1 MAKNMRFGE
10 DFIEELKSRVKP
22 SDVIGRTVK
31 LRRQGREFAGLSPFN
46 KEKTPSFFVNDEK
59 GFYHCFS
66 SGKHGDVISWFQ
78 ETEGLSF
85 TEAVERLAGEA
96 GMALP
101 APDPEAAQKAER
113 QKGLVEWMEEA
124 ARFYAAELGRVRG
137 RHARQY
143 LENRGLDEEAYKSFG
158 MGYAPSSHSAL
169 KDYLLQKGARPEVLV
184 EAGLLIAPDDGKAPY
199 DRFRDRVM
207 FPIHDARRRLVGF
220 GGRALSA
227 DAKAKYLNSPETP
240 LFHKGRTLYH
250 YPQARTAV
258 RKAGAGGLVVVE
270 GYMDVIA
277 LARAGIEHAV
287 APLGT
292 ALTEDQ
298 LRLLWQSGPDPI
310 LCFDGD
316 KAGQRAA
323 HRALDRALP
332 LLEPG
337 RTLKFSFLPAGL
349 DPDDMLRQRGRAAM
363 DDVLREARPLVDVL
377 WERERDRAPLD
388 TPESRAGLKKRLR
401 EVASEISNK
410 EVAGYYASEFFSR
423 LDALFRRPPRVGSG
437 RAPAKAFPS
446 QDLRKIVKR
455 QVSGLAEQRFL
466 IAQIIAHPQ
475 ILAAADETF
484 ANMPFADE
492 ALIGLQQA
500 ILEHWLASTS
510 VDRASLHRHLTHKG
524 FADDLKQ
531 LERRTIPVP
540 EQSETD
546 RVTRW
551 LQTAQDLIGRQGSMD
566 EQAARVHQL
575 LDGLK
580 RGDQSSLRALG
591 AAQRSAKSG
600 EEDAGKV

>member
-1 MAKNMRFGE
+1 MRFGE

-66 SGKHGDVISWFQ
+66 SGRHGDVISWFQ

-85 TEAVERLAGEA
+85 TEAVERLADEA

-101 APDPEAAQKAER
+101 APDPGAAQKAQR

-137 RHARQY
+137 RHARHY
-143 LENRGLDEEAYKSFG
+143 LENRGLDESAWGQFG
-158 MGYAPSSHSAL
+158 MGYAPASHSAL
-169 KDYLLQKGARPEVLV
+169 KDYLLQKGANLGALV

-227 DAKAKYLNSPETP
+227 EAKAKYLNSPETP
-240 LFHKGRTLYH
+240 LFHKGSTLYYYAH
-250 YPQARTAV
+250 ARTAV
-258 RKAGAGGLVVVE
+258 RKASANGLIVVE

-277 LARAGIEHAV
+277 LTRAGIDHAV

-298 LRLLWQSGPDPI
+298 LRLLWQAGPEPI

-316 KAGQRAA
+316 KAGQQAA

-337 RTLKFSFLPAGL
+337 RTLRFSFLPAGL

-363 DDVLREARPLVDVL
+363 DDVLRDARPLVDVL
-377 WERERDRAPLD
+377 WEREREREPLD
-388 TPESRAGLKKRLR
+388 TPEARAGFKKRLR
-401 EVASEISNK
+401 EIAGEIGNK
-410 EVAGYYASEFFSR
+410 EVASFYTSDFFAR
-423 LDALFRRPPRVGSG
+423 LDVLFRRPSRVPSG

-446 QDLRKIVKR
+446 QGLRNIAKR

-466 IAQIIAHPQ
+466 IAQVIAHPQ
-475 ILAAADETF
+475 ILTKADETF
-484 ANMPFADE
+484 ANMLLSED
-492 ALIGLQQA
+492 ALIRLQAA

-510 VDRASLHRHLTHKG
+510 VDRESLHRHLTHEG

-551 LQTAQDLIGRQGSMD
+551 MQTAQDLIGRMGLAD
-566 EQAARVHQL
+566 EQAARRQQL

-591 AAQRSAKSG
+591 AARESVKPG
-600 EEDAGKV
+600 DEDDGAV

>member
-1 MAKNMRFGE
+1 MRFGE

-101 APDPEAAQKAER
+101 APDPEAAQKAQR
-113 QKGLVEWMEEA
+113 QKGLLEWMEEA
-124 ARFYAAELGRVRG
+124 ARFFTAELGRVRG
-137 RHARQY
+137 RHARHY
-143 LENRGLDEEAYKSFG
+143 LHDRGLDEQACAAFG
-158 MGYAPSSHSAL
+158 LGYAPSSHSAL
-169 KDYLLQKGARPEVLV
+169 KDYLVQKGAGLGVLV
-184 EAGLLIAPDDGKAPY
+184 EAGLLIAPDGGRSPY

-227 DAKAKYLNSPETP
+227 DDKAKYLNSPETP

-250 YPQARTAV
+250 YPKARAAV
-258 RKAGAGGLVVVE
+258 RKANANGLVVAE

-298 LRLLWQSGPDPI
+298 LRLLWQAGPEPV

-316 KAGQRAA
+316 AAGQRAA

-332 LLEPG
+332 MLEPG
-337 RTLKFSFLPAGL
+337 RTLKFAFLPSGL
-349 DPDDMLRQRGRAAM
+349 DPDDMIRTRGRAAM
-363 DDVLREARPLVDVL
+363 EDVLREARALVDVL
-377 WERERDRAPLD
+377 WERERQREPLD

-401 EVASEISNK
+401 QAASEIGNK
-410 EVAGYYASEFFSR
+410 EVASFYVSEFYAR
-423 LDALFRRPPRVGSG
+423 IDVLFRRVRSG
-437 RAPAKAFPS
+437 IQERAPAKAFPS
-446 QDLRKIVKR
+446 ADLRKLA
-455 QVSGLAEQRFL
+455 SGPASGRAEQWFL
-466 IAQIIAHPQ
+466 LAQIMAHPQ
-475 ILAAADETF
+475 ILLEADETF
-484 ANMPFADE
+484 ANMPLGDE
-492 ALIGLQQA
+492 GLNRLRDA
-500 ILEHWLASTS
+500 ILEHWLAETS
-510 VDRASLHRHLTHKG
+510 VDRASLHRHLTHEG
-524 FADDLKQ
+524 FADDIRE

-540 EQSETD
+540 EQSDID

-551 LQTAQDLIGRQGSMD
+551 LTTAQDLIERAGSAD
-566 EQAARVHQL
+566 EQAARVKQL

-591 AAQRSAKSG
+591 ATRQSAKFG
-600 EEDAGKV
+600 DEDEGNV

>member
-101 APDPEAAQKAER
+101 EPDPESAQKAQR
-113 QKGLVEWMEEA
+113 QKGLIEWMEEA
-124 ARFYAAELGRVRG
+124 AHFYTAELGRVRG
-137 RHARQY
+137 RHARHY
-143 LENRGLDEEAYKSFG
+143 LENRGLDDDTCSAFG
-158 MGYAPSSHSAL
+158 LGYAPASHSAL
-169 KDYLLQKGARPEVLV
+169 KDYLVQKGARLNVLV

-250 YPQARTAV
+250 YPKARAAL
-258 RKAGAGGLVVVE
+258 RDAGAKGLIVAE

-277 LARAGIEHAV
+277 LARAGINHAV

-298 LRLLWQSGPDPI
+298 LRLLWQAGPDPV

-316 KAGQRAA
+316 AAGQRAA

-337 RTLKFSFLPAGL
+337 RTLKFAFLPAGL
-349 DPDDMLRQRGRAAM
+349 DPDDMIATRGRAAM
-363 DDVLREARPLVDVL
+363 EDVLREARPLVDVV
-377 WERERDRAPLD
+377 WERERDREPLD

-401 EVASEISNK
+401 TLAGEIAHKEVASF
-410 EVAGYYASEFFSR
+410 YTSEFFAR
-423 LDALFRRPPRVGSG
+423 IDLLFRRTPKSFAWRTPTR
-437 RAPAKAFPS
+437 AFPS
-446 QDLRKIVKR
+446 PDLRKIAKSSSV
-455 QVSGLAEQRFL
+455 GLAEQRFL
-466 IAQIIAHPQ
+466 LAQIIECPQ
-475 ILAAADETF
+475 ILAQADETF
-484 ANMPFADE
+484 ANMPLVDE
-492 ALIGLQQA
+492 GLIRLQEA
-500 ILEHWLASTS
+500 ILEHWLARTS
-510 VDRASLHRHLTHKG
+510 VDRESLHRHLTHKG
-524 FADDLKQ
+524 FADDLRE
-531 LERRTIPVP
+531 LARRTIPVP
-540 EQSETD
+540 EQSKTD
-546 RVTRW
+546 RVARW
-551 LQTAQDLIGRQGSMD
+551 LQTAQDLIGRIDSVD
-566 EQAARVHQL
+566 EQAARVQQL

-591 AAQRSAKSG
+591 NARQVANAG
-600 EEDAGKV
+600 DEDEGSV